1 MSRCPFLLPSDSWCV
16 HVILISLLL
25 GNNTQKQGSKRHRHH
40 SECSISAKI
49 NHIGCLQKT
58 SPRIFLAALPPQR
71 CHMSFAFTFTTP
83 WDTRS
88 VWDSTTL
95 TSPMA
100 IMGLSNRNPCK
111 QCTSFQLLI
120 WINSIHPSYLVE
132 QHRGNPILAYRNNLL
147 STYPQSMCSST
158 YEVYPKVVYQEW
170 QPSCWTWWPTSCKSA
185 RVTSKRPWIAARCN
199 GVRPWPWDPPI
210 FLAHLVWGFAM
221 TYPWFTLW

>member
-1 MSRCPFLLPSDSWCV
+1 MFWAFPEIWNISAPDPSTLNALHLLWQHSAGMCSRECPDSKDWNTYSIHNWEKGMSRCPFLLPSDSWCV

-49 NHIGCLQKT
+49 NHIGCLEKT
-58 SPRIFLAALPPQR
+58 SPRIFLAALPPPKKK

-83 WDTRS
+83 WDTKS

-100 IMGLSNRNPCK
+100 ILGLSNRNPCK

-120 WINSIHPSYLVE
+120 WIN
-132 QHRGNPILAYRNNLL
+132 
-147 STYPQSMCSST
+147 
-158 YEVYPKVVYQEW
+158 
-170 QPSCWTWWPTSCKSA
+170 
-185 RVTSKRPWIAARCN
+185 
-199 GVRPWPWDPPI
+199 
-210 FLAHLVWGFAM
+210 
-221 TYPWFTLW
+221 